1 MKEEAKQIINNI
13 NEGRVKIYY
22 QLNQL
27 NAITGLSMRAL
38 KYRMITVK
46 EKYNG
51 INSLLYKEGKKW
63 QIHYTIIDEFM
74 PVYKP
79 RMTTVD
85 NHPWSTIVTWNTRD
99 SYDIKYH
106 EHLVQEV
113 KSQLPE
119 LNVAYVI
126 EQDGRGINHIHCLTD
141 GEPSETLV
149 PVENV
154 LTKYI
159 DRTDY
164 RLQVNKIN
172 SLSSA
177 VGYLKKCGTITIL

>member
-85 NHPWSTIVTWNTRD
+85 NHP
-99 SYDIKYH
+99 
-106 EHLVQEV
+106 
-113 KSQLPE
+113 
-119 LNVAYVI
+119 
-126 EQDGRGINHIHCLTD
+126 
-141 GEPSETLV
+141 
-149 PVENV
+149 
-154 LTKYI
+154 
-159 DRTDY
+159 
-164 RLQVNKIN
+164 
-172 SLSSA
+172 
-177 VGYLKKCGTITIL
+177 